1 MADPTFRQRAR
12 YWFDNTMSKGTKAL
26 IGWLTAITLVLTA
39 VCAVLVLL
47 LAGDSEGGAAGIGK
61 VLWTSFLH
69 VLDPG
74 NISGDEDT
82 LSYMVIMFATTVGG
96 IVIIS
101 SLVGIL
107 TTGLDAKLEDL
118 RKGRSLVVEK
128 DHTVVLGWS
137 DQVFIVISELV
148 EANESEKDACIVILA
163 DRDKVEMEDE
173 IRSKISELK
182 TTRVVCRTGDPA
194 DPDDIAI
201 VNPAQAKSIMLL
213 TSDEDDPDAQL
224 VRSLLAVTQGGQST
238 EVRCHVVGAVADSR
252 NLPAARLAGG
262 RMAHIVDANDLM
274 ARLMVQ
280 TCRQSGLSVVYTDL
294 LDFGGDE
301 IYMVEEPSLVGR
313 PLAQA
318 MHSYRTS
325 SLMGVLTRDGV
336 CHINPPTS
344 AQLQPGDKLILI
356 AADDSA
362 IVLDGT
368 PPAIDESAIVARGE
382 AGNRPERTLILGWN
396 ARSGMILEQL
406 DQYVSPGSVTD
417 VVTDHPSASEAIR
430 KIGPTMRVQ
439 ALNFKE
445 DDPTDRRLLESL
457 GVGGYNHIIA
467 LCSDD
472 VEAKLADS
480 KTLVTLLHLRDMAQ
494 RANTRFKVVSEMAD
508 DRNRTLAQV
517 TQADDFIVS
526 DKLISL
532 LLTQTSENPHLSAV
546 FAQLFSPEGSEI
558 YLKPCEY
565 YIRTG
570 VPVNFYTIAESARRR
585 GELAIGYRQIALAQQ
600 APGYG
605 VSLNP
610 DKAEQVTLQPGD
622 KIIVLAE
629 D

>member
-26 IGWLTAITLVLTA
+26 IGWLTVITLALTA
-39 VCAVLVLL
+39 IGALL
-47 LAGDSEGGAAGIGK
+47 LVATASGDGGLLNT
-61 VLWTSFLH
+61 LWTSFIH
-69 VLDPG
+69 ILDAGTITGAADVGLPF
-74 NISGDEDT
+74 
-82 LSYMVIMFATTVGG
+82 MVIMFVTTIGG
-96 IVIIS
+96 LVILS
-101 SLVGIL
+101 SLVGVL
-107 TTGLDAKLEDL
+107 TTGLDAKLEEL
-118 RKGRSLVVEK
+118 RKGRSFVVEK
-128 DHTVVLGWS
+128 DHTLILGWS
-137 DQVFIVISELV
+137 DQVFIVIAELV
-148 EANESEKDACIVILA
+148 GANESEKGACIVILA

-173 IRSKISELK
+173 VRTKIPDLK
-182 TTRVVCRTGDPA
+182 GTKVVCRTGDPA
-194 DPDDIAI
+194 DPADIAI
-201 VNPAQAKSIMLL
+201 VNPGQAKSIMML

-224 VRSLLAVTQGGQST
+224 VRSLLAVTQGGQNT
-238 EVRCHVVGAVADSR
+238 QIGCHVVGAVVEGR

-262 RMAHIVDANDLM
+262 RMAHLVDANDLM

-301 IYMVEEPSLVGR
+301 IYMVEEPALFGR
-313 PLAQA
+313 PLGQA

-325 SLMGVLTRDGV
+325 SLLGVLTREGV
-336 CHINPPTS
+336 CHINPPAN

-396 ARSGMILEQL
+396 ARSRMILEQL
-406 DQYVSPGSVTD
+406 DQYVVPGSVTD
-417 VVTDHPSASEAIR
+417 LVTDHPAAADAVR
-430 KIGPTMRVQ
+430 RIGPAMRVQ

-445 DDPTDRRLLESL
+445 EDPTDRRLLESL
-457 GVGGYNHIIA
+457 GVGTYNHIIA

-508 DRNRTLAQV
+508 DRNRALAQV

-532 LLTQTSENPHLSAV
+532 LLTQTAENPHLSAV
-546 FAQLFSPEGSEI
+546 FGQLFSPEGSEI
-558 YLKPCEY
+558 YLKPCDHY
-565 YIRTG
+565 VRTG
-570 VPVNFYTIAESARRR
+570 VPVNFYTVAESARRR
-585 GELAIGYRQIALAQQ
+585 GELAIGYRQVALAQQ

-605 VSLNP
+605 VVLNP
-610 DKAEQVTLQPGD
+610 DKAQQVVLQPGD
-622 KIIVLAE
+622 KVIVLAE